1 MKLFVSEVV
10 HDKEILDTVF
20 EAAQGAIEASKKYGL
35 ENVINGAFGT
45 YFDETGKLL
54 TFDTVYRAFDKVD
67 DIQKAKYASSI
78 MGPPEFQSAVK
89 NWLFGDFEN
98 EIECDIIAT
107 PGGTGA
113 LSSTIKNTL
122 TRGQT
127 VIHPDI
133 GWGPYTTIAKEQ
145 GVNIKNYTLFDGDRF
160 NLESFKE
167 TCKSVM
173 DEQGK
178 VLVFINDP
186 CQNPTGYTMRDDE
199 WKSVLEIIRELSE
212 KGPFILVHDIAYID
226 FNKRGEA
233 YKEHFKQYREMP
245 ENVLTVITFSASKT
259 LTAYGM
265 RVGAQVLISS
275 NEEQRI
281 KMKNAC
287 GNTARGVWSTVN
299 NGGMRVFADVALD
312 KTVKAAYMKEK
323 QTFINLLNERAEI
336 FVREAQEVGLPIYPY
351 DEGFFI
357 TLKIEDSI
365 LKNALH
371 LKLKTLNIFFVN
383 VYGGLRVAICSIP
396 LDKIKGLAK
405 RVYDA
410 YMSLKEDES
419 EDPAIETT
427 DTEPEQQKSA

>member
-1 MKLFVSEVV
+1 MKLFVSEIV

-20 EAAQGAIEASKKYGL
+20 EAAQGAIEASKKYGI

-78 MGPPEFQSAVK
+78 MGPPEFQAAVK
-89 NWLFGDFEN
+89 DWLFGGIDED
-98 EIECDIIAT
+98 ITCDIIAT

-145 GVNIKNYTLFDGDRF
+145 GVKIQNYTLFDGDRF
-160 NLESFKE
+160 NVDSFKE
-167 TCKSVM
+167 TCQTVM

-178 VLVFINDP
+178 VVVFVNDP
-186 CQNPTGYTMRDDE
+186 CQNPTGYTMSDDE
-199 WKSVLEIIRELSE
+199 WTAVLESVKEISE
-212 KGPFILVHDIAYID
+212 KGPFIFVHDIAYID

-233 YKEHFKQYREMP
+233 YKKHFQRYTEMP

-281 KMKNAC
+281 KMKHAC

-299 NGGMRVFADVALD
+299 NGGMRLFADIALNKD
-312 KTVKAAYMKEK
+312 TKEVYMKEK
-323 QTFINLLNERAEI
+323 ETFIKLLRDRANI
-336 FVREAQEVGLPIYPY
+336 FVKEADEVGLPIYPY
-351 DEGFFI
+351 HEGFFV
-357 TLKIEDSI
+357 TLKIEDPI

-396 LDKIKGLAK
+396 LDKVKGLAQ

-410 YMSLKEDES
+410 YSELNEDDAASDLEKL
-419 EDPAIETT
+419 EAEL
-427 DTEPEQQKSA
+427 A